1 MGLTQALSLTDTNG
15 SDHMNLY
22 FRLFIGLIFAAFR
35 RSISVA
41 DSAQNTFRVL
51 PTDIDL
57 FGHMNNGRYL
67 QIMDVARSCWMLRS
81 GVIGVMAKNRW
92 SAVLGGG
99 TIRFRR
105 ALKPLESYRVTTR
118 LICWD
123 RRWFYLEHGFIDQRG
138 NCIAVGMSRAA
149 LRHKGKWVPAQRM
162 MDLVA
167 PGLTSEPM
175 PAYLR
180 DLNDNEE
187 KMNQAF
193 VNAHLSA
200 TQSASTSP
208 SERSPENLLQ
218 AR

>member
-1 MGLTQALSLTDTNG
+1 
-15 SDHMNLY
+15 MNLY
-22 FRLFIGLIFAAFR
+22 FRLFIGLLCAAFR
-35 RSISVA
+35 RPISVA
-41 DSAQNTFRVL
+41 DSARNAFRVL
-51 PTDIDL
+51 PSDIDL

-67 QIMDVARSCWMLRS
+67 QIMDVARCCWMLRS

-123 RRWFYLEHGFIDQRG
+123 RRWFYLEHGFIDRRG
-138 NCIAVGMSRAA
+138 NCVAVGNSRAA

-162 MDLVA
+162 IDLVA

-180 DLNDNEE
+180 DLNDNED

-193 VNAHLSA
+193 MSAYQPA
-200 TQSASTSP
+200 TQASSP
-208 SERSPENLLQ
+208 SQSRREPEDLLQ

>member
-1 MGLTQALSLTDTNG
+1 
-15 SDHMNLY
+15 MNLY
-22 FRLFIGLIFAAFR
+22 FRLFIGLICAAFR
-35 RSISVA
+35 RSISVT
-41 DSAQNTFRVL
+41 DSTQKTFRVL
-51 PTDIDL
+51 PSDIDL

-81 GVIGVMAKNRW
+81 GVIGAMAKNRW

-105 ALKPLESYRVTTR
+105 ALRPLESYRVTTR

-123 RRWFYLEHGFIDQRG
+123 RRWFYLEHGFIDRRG
-138 NCIAVGMSRAA
+138 HCIAVGTSRAA
-149 LRHKGKWVPAQRM
+149 LRHKGKWVPTQRM

-180 DLNDNEE
+180 DLNENEE

-193 VNAHLSA
+193 ITAHMPALLSP
-200 TQSASTSP
+200 STSP
-208 SERSPENLLQ
+208 IERESNSLLQ